1 MSDALN
7 LVSPIPAPRVGQR
20 FTFSGLVGSSDAA
33 LIAQT
38 ALRYRDQY
46 SVMVIFCAQAQEAQ
60 RLLEE
65 IPAFAPQLKTRLLPD
80 WEILPYDH
88 FSPHQDLVSERLA
101 TLYELLNGSCDIV
114 LVPVTT
120 ALQRLGPPDFLS
132 GHTFFFK
139 QGDKLNEAALKLQL
153 QQAGY
158 DPVSAVMRPGEYSI
172 RGGLFDLFPMGSGL
186 PYRLDLFGDEIE
198 QIRAFDPDTQRSL
211 YPVKEV
217 RLLPGHEFPFD
228 DASRTSFRGRWREVF
243 EGDPSRCSI
252 YKDANLG
259 IPSAGIESYLP
270 LFFEEKSNLFDY
282 FPRSG
287 DPVWLVSIGDTEE
300 TIKGFW
306 KDTLSRYEFLKHDLD
321 RPILP
326 PKELFLDVDEFFTTS
341 KSFARLTLEKESTEK
356 SQFHAVPDIAVHR
369 RDADPINL
377 LRKVIAS
384 EKVRVLICS
393 DSAGRKESIRQLF
406 DESNSVAGNDGK
418 PLYPL
423 KPEGF
428 DSIADF
434 IKSNSLFGLVTAP
447 LFNGFSWPAENLLVI
462 TEAELFTT
470 TARQRRKGKA
480 SENADPD
487 MLFKDLSELKIGDPV
502 VHAEHGI
509 GRYQGLVLLNLAAPK
524 EAPIFEEFLHLQYAG
539 EATLY
544 VPVQQLQLVTR
555 YAGSDPDSA
564 PLHQLGSG
572 QWDKA
577 KRKAAQQI
585 RDTAAELL
593 GLYASRAIRKGHA
606 FEFSAHD
613 YAAFAESFGFEETP
627 DQANAIAAVIGDM
640 TSGTPMDRLV
650 CGDVGFG
657 KTEVALRASFIA
669 VMGGKQ
675 VAILAPTT
683 LLAEQHVATWKDR
696 FADWPVRIV
705 ELSRFK
711 TTKEINASL
720 ESIAK
725 GEADIIIGTHKLLS
739 KETQFANLG
748 LVIVDE
754 EHRFG
759 VRQKDA
765 LKALRAEVDI
775 LTLTATPIPRTL
787 GMAMEGLRE
796 FSIIAT
802 APQKRLAI
810 KTFVRREGD
819 GVIREAVLREI
830 KRGGQVYFLH
840 NEVETIQ
847 NRKHALQELI
857 PEVRI
862 SVAHGQMHERELE
875 SVMREFVTQRTN
887 ILLCT
892 TIIETGIDVPT
903 ANTIIMHR
911 ADKFGLAQ
919 LHQLRGRVGRSH
931 HQAYAYL
938 LVPDPEALSKQ
949 AQLRLNA
956 IQAMEELGSG
966 FYLAMHDLEIRGA
979 GEVLGDKQSGEIHE
993 IGFQLYT
1000 EMLNRAVK
1008 SLRSGKE
1015 PDLLS
1020 PLQATTD
1027 VNLGVPALLP
1037 EDYCPDVHERLSLYK
1052 RFAATNDFSELMGLR
1067 EELVDRFGDLPDQAK
1082 SFYETHR
1089 LRLEMAGFGIKKIDA
1104 TPSSIQIQFIPN
1116 PPIDP
1121 MKIIQLI
1128 QSSKYIQ
1135 LNGQDK
1141 LKVLPQK
1148 DREFEKLEQRLDA
1161 IRNILRR
1168 LNESAVLS
1176 TAKVS

>member
-7 LVSPIPAPRVGQR
+7 LAPPIPAPRAGQR

-38 ALRYRDQY
+38 ALRHLDQF

-172 RGGLFDLFPMGSGL
+172 RGGLFDLFPMGSTL
-186 PYRLDLFGDEIE
+186 PYRLDLFGNEIE

-228 DASRTSFRGRWREVF
+228 DASRTAFRGRWREVF

-270 LFFEEKSNLFDY
+270 LFFEERSNLFDY

-287 DPVWLVSIGDTEE
+287 DPVWLVNIGDAEE
-300 TIKGFW
+300 AIKGFW
-306 KDTLSRYEFLKHDLD
+306 KDTLSRYEFLKHDVD

-326 PKELFLDVDEFFTTS
+326 PKELFLDADEFFTTA
-341 KSFARLTLEKESTEK
+341 KPYARLTLEKESTEK
-356 SQFHAVPDIAVHR
+356 SQFLAVPDIAVHR
-369 RDADPINL
+369 RDTDPIHL
-377 LRKVIAS
+377 LRKVVAT

-406 DESNSVAGNDGK
+406 DESNSVAGLDGEL
-418 PLYPL
+418 LYPL

-434 IKSNSLFGLVTAP
+434 IKNDSLFGLVTAP
-447 LFNGFSWPAENLLVI
+447 LFNGFSWPAENLLII

-470 TARQRRKGKA
+470 TARHRRKGKA
-480 SENADPD
+480 IENADPD

-509 GRYQGLVLLNLAAPK
+509 GRYQGLVLLNLTPPK
-524 EAPIFEEFLHLQYAG
+524 EGPIFEEFLHLQYAG
-539 EATLY
+539 DATLY
-544 VPVQQLQLVTR
+544 VPVQQLQMVTR

-593 GLYASRAIRKGHA
+593 GLYAARAIRKGHA

-627 DQANAIAAVIGDM
+627 DQANAITAVIGDM

-696 FADWPVRIV
+696 FADWPVGIV

-720 ESIAK
+720 EAIAK

-739 KETQFANLG
+739 KETKFANLG

-857 PEVRI
+857 PEARI

-1052 RFAATNDFSELMGLR
+1052 RFASTHDFSELMGLR

-1089 LRLEMAGFGIKKIDA
+1089 LRLEMLGFGIKKIDA
-1104 TPSSIQIQFIPN
+1104 TPASIQIQFIPN

-1176 TAKVS
+1176 TAIAS